1 MGLQS
6 IIRKGLNHAYELAF
20 STADR
25 ASPLESGTDQSLP
38 TETTRPAA
46 GCAFLNKEKTMLE
59 ENIDTR
65 EIAESICRLSEILV
79 STELSPSDT
88 LSIITIIDTLGTMLA
103 RWYYIR

>member
-1 MGLQS
+1 
-6 IIRKGLNHAYELAF
+6 
-20 STADR
+20 
-25 ASPLESGTDQSLP
+25 
-38 TETTRPAA
+38 
-46 GCAFLNKEKTMLE
+46 MLE

-79 STELSPSDT
+79 STELSQSDT